1 MNINKKPKLPN
12 NIRILIGIVAIPS
25 LYLAYMI
32 IVMTLNGNFEQ
43 VDYFE
48 WVYALIGFLAS
59 YIAITGKRIF

>member
-1 MNINKKPKLPN
+1 MNKKPKLPN

-32 IVMTLNGNFEQ
+32 MVMTLNGNYKE

-48 WVYALIGFLAS
+48 WVYALTGFLAS

>member
-1 MNINKKPKLPN
+1 MKINKKPKLPN

-32 IVMTLNGNFEQ
+32 MVMTLNGSYKE

-48 WVYALIGFLAS
+48 WVYALTGFLAS